1 MQSSETATGK
11 DVAMRFAIEAWGT
24 KSNWQK
30 VWDEVIAPDVIFHHS
45 ALPEPIHGSAP
56 AKSFY
61 AGLFEGFPEM
71 AQTIEMVIAENDQV
85 AMLHRLKGIQS
96 GNFLGIPPTGKL
108 VEGNGAR
115 FFKIAGGK
123 IVETWYEINLLGAM
137 QQLGVIPNKK
147 M

>member
-1 MQSSETATGK
+1 MQTSETAACK
-11 DVAMRFAIEAWGT
+11 DLAMRFTIEAWGT

-30 VWDEVIAPDVIFHHS
+30 VWDEVIAPDVIFHHA
-45 ALPEPIHGSAP
+45 ALPEPIQGSAP

-61 AGLFEGFPEM
+61 AGLFNGFPQME
-71 AQTIEMVIAENDQV
+71 QTIEMVIAENDRV
-85 AMLHRLKGIQS
+85 AVLHRLKGFQL
-96 GNFLGIPPTGKL
+96 GDFLGIPPTGKL

-115 FFKIAGGK
+115 FFNIAGGK

-147 M
+147 T